1 MRSCSQPAHRAPGGD
16 DRRPPR
22 PVIQI
27 LYNPELT
34 TSWVMVPGLAGL
46 ILVFIGTLITS
57 LGVVRERQSGTLEQ
71 LAVMPLR
78 AWDVIAGK
86 IAPYLI
92 LAALD
97 MVLIVGIGMGVF
109 HVPFA

>member
-1 MRSCSQPAHRAPGGD
+1 PGAGGFS
-16 DRRPPR
+16 PR
-22 PVIQI
+22 VRI
-27 LYNPELT
+27 LYNPALS

-86 IAPYLI
+86 IVPYLI
-92 LAALD
+92 VAAVDL
-97 MVLIVGIGMGVF
+97 VVIVVIGMAVF
-109 HVPFA
+109 HVPFAGNVGTL